1 MTHPEPYRTG
11 SNADPLHRDAVD
23 DPSVIRKERVPAAG
37 PLIFLPVMALFV
49 VGLWMMGNGYERDSA
64 LVFVA
69 GLLVS
74 GIGFLIPVTLLRD

>member
-11 SNADPLHRDAVD
+11 SHTDALHRDRED
-23 DPSVIRKERVPAAG
+23 DPTAVRKEKVPAAG
-37 PLIFLPVMALFV
+37 PLMFLPVMALFV
-49 VGLWMMGNGYERDSA
+49 LGLWMMGNGYERDSA

-74 GIGFLIPVTLLRD
+74 GIGFLIPVTFLRD

>member
-11 SNADPLHRDAVD
+11 GHTDPLHGDAD
-23 DPSVIRKERVPAAG
+23 DPTGVRKERVPAAG
-37 PLIFLPVMALFV
+37 PLMFLPVMALFV

-74 GIGFLIPVTLLRD
+74 GIGLLIPVTFLRD